1 MENRLSQDLDHV
13 LNHTGD
19 IWADLRGER
28 IFVTGGTG
36 FVGSWLLESLLWAN
50 RRMSLGIRCS
60 VLTRNPAAF
69 VARLPHLACDEA
81 VTLCAGDAADFEFPD
96 GSFPFIVHAASGR
109 YSDPK
114 PESPVGSFDGDV
126 AATRAVLEFARTRG
140 ARRFLF
146 TSSGA
151 VYGKQPPQMKHIPE
165 DYPGAVLASDVSA
178 AYGHAKRT
186 SEFLCSCY
194 AHAYRFDTMIARLF
208 AFSGPYLPLDGQFAI
223 GNFIG
228 DGLAGGPLRILGDGT
243 PCRSYLYGADL
254 AIWLWTI
261 LFRGKSASP
270 YNVGSPHAVSIAD
283 LARTVRDVVAAG
295 MEIQVARR
303 AEVGVAPLRY
313 VPSVLHAET
322 ELGLTVRIPLEEG
335 IRRMWDWNRDGRR
348 RGVAAEYEESTF
360 ADKAGVL

>member
-140 ARRFLF
+140 APRLLF

-151 VYGKQPPQMKHIPE
+151 VYGKQPPQMEHIPE

-208 AFSGPYLPLDGQFAI
+208 AFSGPYLPLDGQYAI

-228 DGLAGGPLRILGDGT
+228 DALAGGPLRILGDGT

-261 LFRGKSASP
+261 LFCGKSASP
-270 YNVGSPHAVSIAD
+270 YNLGSPHAVSIAE

-313 VPSVLHAET
+313 VPSVP
-322 ELGLTVRIPLEEG
+322 R
-335 IRRMWDWNRDGRR
+335 
-348 RGVAAEYEESTF
+348 
-360 ADKAGVL
+360 